1 MKKIILFS
9 LVVLLSFYS
18 NSQGTPDRNQ
28 KLIQST
34 FVNPGESVLK
44 FRGLLTTQGDT
55 SKTVINVD
63 TISGIGTYSFL
74 PAIQD
79 SVLLGT
85 VKFKHVFVQTSAD
98 KKIVVVGFSKLYS
111 KKSGLYTREYIQ
123 KEYLN
128 LAEYLDSV
136 LEVPSVPY
144 EKQSK
149 MYKKD
154 GKTAVPHTTLGLTW
168 KKDNITYRI
177 YLDETPVVDY
187 ASNVLGNLN
196 VNAWKSN

>member
-149 MYKKD
+149 MYIFFFM
-154 GKTAVPHTTLGLTW
+154 H
-168 KKDNITYRI
+168 RE
-177 YLDETPVVDY
+177 YL
-187 ASNVLGNLN
+187 
-196 VNAWKSN
+196 